1 MTSHSLTPATEA
13 RLLELDADAAHL
25 SQLDGPGAKHYL
37 DAISQA
43 MDCGPYS
50 ESEVTALSDVEGM
63 LAELDV
69 ERAAL
74 KLGLFV
80 RSTGGPLLHVLGAD
94 ETGRVYRAD
103 WPHGGN
109 ACQDE
114 GSG

>member
-37 DAISQA
+37 NAISQA

-50 ESEVTALSDVEGM
+50 ESEATALSDVEGM
-63 LAELDV
+63 LAELDI

-74 KLGLFV
+74 NLGLFV
-80 RSTGGPLLHVLGAD
+80 CSTGTSVAFLG
-94 ETGRVYRAD
+94 
-103 WPHGGN
+103 
-109 ACQDE
+109 
-114 GSG
+114 S